1 MSSWCYL
8 IYTLGTM
15 RTFLWVVLLLDQIVL
30 LFLVGLKLD
39 RYEMSDFAFRRYVD
53 GFSGESAKLQR
64 QLHKMLGEVNLL
76 WRLKLVGSFL
86 VSATLFTHLN
96 SPVLG
101 MVYSLIALLVIVVIA
116 RTNTLQRYST
126 GVFISGLKII
136 LQVTTY
142 LKPLWAIIGV
152 PSYKKNTQPLT
163 HDEFIH
169 QLQGLP
175 STVLGPVQRQR
186 VETVLASEEK
196 SVKDI
201 MTPKR
206 RVVSVAPNTTL
217 GPIVLSDL
225 EKSGHGYFPVATKK
239 GQPEGLLV
247 LSELANIQQAK
258 QGRVVRDFMSPHISW
273 ASQDSSLPELIH
285 ILLDEKQYMVLVRDM
300 NEDYVGVVT
309 VADIIRHTLG
319 IVKE

>member
-1 MSSWCYL
+1 
-8 IYTLGTM
+8 M
-15 RTFLWVVLLLDQIVL
+15 RTFLWVVLLLDQIAL
-30 LFLVGLKLD
+30 LLLAGLKFD
-39 RYEMSDFAFRRYVD
+39 RYEMSDFAFRRYVE

-64 QLHKMLGEVNLL
+64 QLHKMLGEV
-76 WRLKLVGSFL
+76 KLFWQIKTVGGFALS
-86 VSATLFTHLN
+86 VTLFTHLN

-101 MVYSLIALLVIVVIA
+101 VVYSLIALLLIVVIA
-116 RTNTLQRYST
+116 RTNAVQKIAAR
-126 GVFISGLKII
+126 VFQSGLKII
-136 LQVTTY
+136 LQMTTY

-152 PSYKKNTQPLT
+152 PGHKKSTQPLS

-175 STVLGPVQRQR
+175 STVLNPVQRQR

-196 SVKDI
+196 TVKDI

-239 GQPEGLLV
+239 GQPEGILV
-247 LSELANIQQAK
+247 LSELANIHQAK
-258 QGRVVRDFMSPHISW
+258 QGRVVRDLMSPHISW
-273 ASQDSSLPELIH
+273 ANQDSSLTALIH
-285 ILLDEKQYMVLVRDM
+285 TLLDEKQYMVLVKDM